1 MVERQTERKVKIFR
15 TDNGLEFCSTEFDNF
30 CKSEG
35 IIRHRTTVSTPQQNG
50 VAECMNR
57 TLLERVR
64 SMLSSSGWS
73 RDFWTEA
80 THTACY
86 IINRSPASA
95 LSMKTLEEMWTGR
108 PADYSILRIFG
119 CPAYAYVKD
128 GKLNL
133 RAKKCIFI
141 GYAYGVKGYRL
152 WCIEPASQGFLVSR
166 DVTFHETATAS
177 RQLQP
182 NSS

>member
-1 MVERQTERKVKIFR
+1 MKIFR

-35 IIRHRTTVSTPQQNG
+35 IIRHRTTVGTPQQNG
-50 VAECMNR
+50 VAERMNR

-64 SMLSSSGWS
+64 SMLSSSGLS
-73 RDFWTEA
+73 RNFWAEVA
-80 THTACY
+80 YTACY

-95 LSMKTLEEMWTGR
+95 LSMKTSKEMWTGR
-108 PADYSILRIFG
+108 PADYSVLRIFG
-119 CPAYAYVKD
+119 CPAYAHVRD
-128 GKLNL
+128 GKLDPW
-133 RAKKCIFI
+133 AKKCIFI

-152 WCIEPASQGFLVSR
+152 WCIEPGSQGFLVSR
-166 DVTFHETATAS
+166 DVIFHETATAS

-182 NSS
+182 